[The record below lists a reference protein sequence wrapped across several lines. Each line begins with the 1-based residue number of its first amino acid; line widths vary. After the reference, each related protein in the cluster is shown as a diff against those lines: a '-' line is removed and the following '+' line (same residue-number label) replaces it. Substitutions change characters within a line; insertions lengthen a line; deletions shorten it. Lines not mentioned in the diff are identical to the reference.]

1 MDDRVRRHAELLV
14 DHCLEV
20 TADDD
25 VLVIG
30 SQNATPLVTALY
42 GVLGERGATP
52 MGQLHDERA
61 RRAYQKAVDPENVS
75 TSAPRLAAME
85 AADAVVLISS
95 TTNPYE
101 TMGVSD
107 AVKTEIDDAHRP
119 ILDARLDNRWVI
131 TVHPTAGGAYRARMG
146 TDAYRSFVYDAVD
159 VDWEHQRRR
168 QQRVADIIDA
178 GETIRIQCGRTDLTM
193 SIADRTALNDDA
205 TRNMPGGEVATS
217 PVVESVEGTA
227 QFDLPFFYR
236 GDRIEDVTLT
246 FEDGV
251 VVDCAAGDA
260 QDAMDR
266 LLERD
271 AGARRLG
278 ELGIGMNRGI
288 DRATTNTLFDEKM
301 AGTVH
306 LALGFGFTECL
317 PDDQK
322 PNQSDIHT
330 DMLIDLRSDSLL
342 TIDGDPIIEDGNFWF
357 EGE

>member
-25 VLVIG
+25 VVVIG
-30 SQNATPLVTALY
+30 SQNAVSLITALY

-52 MGQLHDERA
+52 MAQLHDERA
-61 RRAYQKAVDPENVS
+61 RRAYQTAIDPDDVS

-101 TMGVSD
+101 TTAVSD
-107 AVKTEIDDAHRP
+107 AVTDAIDAAYSP
-119 ILDARLDNRWVI
+119 ILDERLDNRWVI
-131 TVHPTAGGAYRARMG
+131 TVHPTAGGASRARMG

-159 VDWEHQRRR
+159 VDWERQRRR
-168 QQRVADIIDA
+168 QQRVADRIDA
-178 GETIRIQCGRTDLTM
+178 GETVRIQCGKTDLTM
-193 SIADRTALNDDA
+193 SIADRTALNDGA

-227 QFDLPFFYR
+227 RFDLPIVYR

-246 FEDGV
+246 FENGV
-251 VVDCAAGDA
+251 VVDCAAGNE

-266 LLERD
+266 LLGHD
-271 AGARRLG
+271 AGARRVG

-306 LALGFGFTECL
+306 LALGFGFAECV
-317 PDDQK
+317 PEDQH
-322 PNQSDIHT
+322 PNQSEIHT

-342 TIDGDPIIEDGNFWF
+342 TIDGDPIIEDGDFWF
-357 EGE
+357 EDA